1 MDKIS
6 TENDFN
12 GKKSELS
19 KLIKSWNL
27 IEMNS
32 NSDFGRLLE
41 KILSTLSEGQTEIK
55 IKRIIEIELCV
66 TYGLFKTDFDAEKL
80 TNEIMTWWNE

>member
-1 MDKIS
+1 MDKIHI
-6 TENDFN
+6 ENDFN

-27 IEMNS
+27 IDMS
-32 NSDFGRLLE
+32 SKSDFGRLSE
-41 KILSTLSEGQTEIK
+41 KILSTLSEGQAELK
-55 IKRIIEIELCV
+55 IIRILESELCV

>member
-55 IKRIIEIELCV
+55 IKRIIESELCV

>member
-1 MDKIS
+1 MDKIN

-32 NSDFGRLLE
+32 NSDFGRLSE

-55 IKRIIEIELCV
+55 IKRIIESELCV